1 MDLTMARTRNSFTGS
16 AGDDTL
22 VDKVLGRSYDVVK
35 AVYLKL
41 PKLEELQ
48 ENPNVEKLAENF
60 DDVQEILQNTE
71 NIVNVGDNLNEILA
85 ASTHSAKA
93 QTFSESAKSSA
104 DIATTA
110 SKEAASTLNEAI
122 TVRDSLQEYEADL
135 EVVADNI
142 EAVKTTSANI
152 VQINYLSSVFRNNL
166 TIAKIDEVLA
176 NIDDITS
183 LSENITEV
191 VQVANKFIGTGEL
204 DRIEAASQDIQDSL
218 QEYHQVLE
226 DIRHEIVN
234 ATDSVT
240 QITDTVDAGVRT
252 INAEAQARRAE
263 IALVREECKALL
275 EQVAQGNKVVS
286 ANVDESNE
294 ILLKIRDI
302 YHSFEEGINKLNR
315 KILLGIQHAGDH
327 QIHRIRE
334 EGDVQIDRLY
344 AQMTEIINAVLDD
357 MKEQADEIL
366 KQKLEELQQKA
377 DEIIAQ
383 IDAKLEEIKVDLSE
397 FEQRVSAVEEANK
410 LLQQEIEKIKEELKK
425 LADLGITGGA
435 GDIQWGYKDYSLPEN
450 QADMEVGVTYIVFHD
465 ENGNYIQ
472 MNPDTGTL
480 PKKPTTMRF
489 YIKSQSGNVSYV
501 EHQTSIDLSGY
512 LRREELKQATI
523 DVQGIAELATVAE
536 TEAGTD
542 ATRIVTPFT
551 LFRALPKLL
560 IKSFEQNP
568 SGLTNNIVQQIVK
581 TIASDVHLQEDLADS
596 IKDEIL
602 EGLEGGIGGQ
612 PGEDISFEGDI
623 IFKGDNVFEGNSNFQ
638 GDVNFSGS
646 VTIPDQV
653 PPDDPSQ
660 WPGDTVINKDD
671 IIKLIEN
678 SKKTSIEVLPSYPAS
693 VDSLEEDIL
702 YSCPLEDS
710 GNEITIIT
718 LRENEQA
725 STATVQEGEQAFFAA
740 GDLL

>member
-1 MDLTMARTRNSFTGS
+1 MARTRNSFTGS

-48 ENPNVEKLAENF
+48 ENPNVDKLAENF
-60 DDVQEILQNTE
+60 DDVQEILRNTD
-71 NIVNVGDNLNEILA
+71 NITNVSDNLNEILA
-85 ASTHSAKA
+85 ASTYSAKA
-93 QTFSESAKSSA
+93 QTFSESAQSSA
-104 DIATTA
+104 DIATNA
-110 SKEAASTLNEAI
+110 SKEASNTLNEAI

-152 VQINYLSSVFRNNL
+152 TQINYMSSVIRDNL
-166 TIAKIDEVLA
+166 TIDKIDEILA

-204 DRIEAASQDIQDSL
+204 DRIEAASQDIQTSL
-218 QEYHQVLE
+218 KEYHQVLE
-226 DIRHEIVN
+226 DIRQEVVN
-234 ATDSVT
+234 ATDGVT
-240 QITDTVDAGVRT
+240 QVIDTVDAGVRT
-252 INAEAQARRAE
+252 VNAEAQARRAE
-263 IALVREECKALL
+263 IALVREECEALL
-275 EQVAQGNKVVS
+275 EQVVQGNEVVS
-286 ANVDESNE
+286 ANVDSAND

-315 KILLGIQHAGDH
+315 KVLLEVQHAGDH
-327 QIHRIRE
+327 QVHRIRK
-334 EGDVQIDRLY
+334 EGDVQAERLY
-344 AQMTEIINAVLDD
+344 DQMTEIINAVLDD

-377 DEIIAQ
+377 DEVIAQ

-410 LLQQEIEKIKEELKK
+410 LIQQELEKIKEELQK
-425 LADLGITGGA
+425 LIDLGYTGGA

-450 QADMEVGVTYIVFHD
+450 QEEMDVGVTYIVFHD

-523 DVQGIAELATVAE
+523 DTQGIAELATVAE
-536 TEAGTD
+536 TEEGTD
-542 ATRIVTPFT
+542 GTRVVTPFT

-560 IKSFEQNP
+560 IKNFEQNP
-568 SGLTNNIVQQIVK
+568 SGLTNNIVQQIIK
-581 TIASDVHLQEDLADS
+581 TIASDTHLQEDLADS
-596 IKDEIL
+596 IKDDIL
-602 EGLEGGIGGQ
+602 GELEGGIGQ
-612 PGEDISFEGDI
+612 PGEDISFNGNI
-623 IFKGDNVFEGNSNFQ
+623 TFKGDNVFEGNSEFQ

-646 VTIPDQV
+646 VTVPDQV
-653 PPDDPSQ
+653 PPDDPTQ

-671 IIKLIEN
+671 VIKLIEN
-678 SKKTSIEVLPSYPAS
+678 SKKTSIEVLSSYPTS
-693 VDSLEEDIL
+693 VDNLEEDVL

-725 STATVQEGEQAFFAA
+725 SSATIQEGEQAFFAA

>member
-48 ENPNVEKLAENF
+48 ENPNVDKLAENF
-60 DDVQEILQNTE
+60 DDVQEILKNTD
-71 NIVNVGDNLNEILA
+71 NIVNVSGNLNEILA

-152 VQINYLSSVFRNNL
+152 SQINYMSSIFRNNL

-204 DRIEAASQDIQDSL
+204 DRIEAASQDIQNSL
-218 QEYHQVLE
+218 TEYHQVLE
-226 DIRHEIVN
+226 DIRQEVVN
-234 ATDSVT
+234 ATDGAT
-240 QITDTVDAGVRT
+240 QITDAVDAGVKT
-252 INAEAQARRAE
+252 VNAEAQARRAE
-263 IALVREECKALL
+263 IALVREECEALL

-286 ANVDESNE
+286 ANVDKSNE

-302 YHSFEEGINKLNR
+302 YHSYEEGINKLNR

-327 QIHRIRE
+327 QVHRIRK
-334 EGDVQIDRLY
+334 EGDIQIERLY
-344 AQMTEIINAVLDD
+344 DQMTEIINAVLDD

-377 DEIIAQ
+377 DEVIAQ

-410 LLQQEIEKIKEELKK
+410 LLQQEIEKLKEELQK
-425 LADLGITGGA
+425 LIDLGYTGGV

-450 QADMEVGVTYIVFHD
+450 QADMDVGVTYIVFHD

-472 MNPDTGTL
+472 RNPDTGAL

-512 LRREELKQATI
+512 LKREELKQATI

-536 TEAGTD
+536 TETGTD

-551 LFRALPKLL
+551 LFRALPNLL
-560 IKSFEQNP
+560 IKNFEQNP
-568 SGLTNNIVQQIVK
+568 SGLTNNIVQQIIK

-596 IKDEIL
+596 IKDEVL
-602 EGLEGGIGGQ
+602 EGLEGGIGQ

-623 IFKGDNVFEGNSNFQ
+623 TFKGDNVFEGDSNFQ

-646 VTIPDQV
+646 VTVPDQV

-678 SKKTSIEVLPSYPAS
+678 SKKTSIEVLPSYPTS
-693 VDSLEEDIL
+693 IDSLEEDVL
-702 YSCPLEDS
+702 YSCPLEDF

>member
-1 MDLTMARTRNSFTGS
+1 MARTRNSFTGS

-48 ENPNVEKLAENF
+48 ENPNVNKLVENF
-60 DDVQEILQNTE
+60 DDVQEILKNTD
-71 NIVNVGDNLNEILA
+71 NIINVNDNLNEILA
-85 ASTHSAKA
+85 ASTYSAKA
-93 QTFSESAKSSA
+93 QTFSESAQSSA
-104 DIATTA
+104 DIATNA
-110 SKEAASTLNEAI
+110 SREASNTLNEAV
-122 TVRDSLQEYEADL
+122 TVRDSLREYEADL

-152 VQINYLSSVFRNNL
+152 AQINYMSSVIRDNL
-166 TIAKIDEVLA
+166 TINKIDEILA

-191 VQVANKFIGTGEL
+191 VQIANKFIGTGEL
-204 DRIEAASQDIQDSL
+204 DRIEAASQDIQTSL

-226 DIRHEIVN
+226 DIRHEVVN

-240 QITDTVDAGVRT
+240 QITDTVDAGIRT
-252 INAEAQARRAE
+252 INVEAQARRAE
-263 IALVREECKALL
+263 IALVREECETLL
-275 EQVAQGNKVVS
+275 EQVAQGNEVVS
-286 ANVDESNE
+286 ANVDSAND

-302 YHSFEEGINKLNR
+302 YHSFEEGINKLNQ
-315 KILLGIQHAGDH
+315 KVLLEVQHAGDH
-327 QIHRIRE
+327 QVHRIRK
-334 EGDVQIDRLY
+334 EGDVQAERLY
-344 AQMTEIINAVLDD
+344 DQMTEIINAVLDD

-377 DEIIAQ
+377 DEVIAQ
-383 IDAKLEEIKVDLSE
+383 IDAKLEEIKTDLSE

-410 LLQQEIEKIKEELKK
+410 QIQQELEKIKEDLQK
-425 LADLGITGGA
+425 LIDLGYTGGA

-450 QADMEVGVTYIVFHD
+450 QDEMDVGVTYIVFHD

-523 DVQGIAELATVAE
+523 DTQGIAELATVAE
-536 TEAGTD
+536 TEEGTD
-542 ATRIVTPFT
+542 GTRVVTPFT

-560 IKSFEQNP
+560 IKNFEQNP
-568 SGLTNNIVQQIVK
+568 SGLTNNIVQQIIK
-581 TIASDVHLQEDLADS
+581 TIASDTHLQEDLADS
-596 IKDEIL
+596 IKDDIL
-602 EGLEGGIGGQ
+602 GELEGGIGQ
-612 PGEDISFEGDI
+612 PGEDISFNGNI
-623 IFKGDNVFEGNSNFQ
+623 TFKGDNVFEGNSEFQ

-646 VTIPDQV
+646 VTVPDQV
-653 PPDDPSQ
+653 PPDDPTQ
-660 WPGDTVINKDD
+660 WPDDSVVNKGDV
-671 IIKLIEN
+671 IKLIEN
-678 SKKTSIEVLPSYPAS
+678 SKKTSIEVLSSYPTS
-693 VDSLEEDIL
+693 VDNLEEDVL

-725 STATVQEGEQAFFAA
+725 SSATVQEGEQAFFAA

>member
-1 MDLTMARTRNSFTGS
+1 MARTRNSFTGS

-48 ENPNVEKLAENF
+48 ENPNVDKLAENF
-60 DDVQEILQNTE
+60 DDVQEILRNTD
-71 NIVNVGDNLNEILA
+71 NIINVNDNLNEILA

-93 QTFSESAKSSA
+93 QTFSESAQSSA
-104 DIATTA
+104 DIATNA
-110 SKEAASTLNEAI
+110 SKEASNTLNEAI
-122 TVRDSLQEYEADL
+122 TVRDSLKEYEADL

-152 VQINYLSSVFRNNL
+152 AQINYMSSVIRDNL
-166 TIAKIDEVLA
+166 TIDKIDEILA

-204 DRIEAASQDIQDSL
+204 DRIESASQDIQTSL
-218 QEYHQVLE
+218 REYHQVLE
-226 DIRHEIVN
+226 DIRQEVVN
-234 ATDSVT
+234 TTDGVT
-240 QITDTVDAGVRT
+240 QVVDTVDAGIRT

-263 IALVREECKALL
+263 IALVREECEALL
-275 EQVAQGNKVVS
+275 EQVAQGNEVVS
-286 ANVDESNE
+286 ANVDSAND

-315 KILLGIQHAGDH
+315 KVLLEVQHAGDH
-327 QIHRIRE
+327 QVHRIRK
-334 EGDVQIDRLY
+334 EGDVQAERLY
-344 AQMTEIINAVLDD
+344 DQMTEIINAVLDD

-377 DEIIAQ
+377 DEVIAQ
-383 IDAKLEEIKVDLSE
+383 IDAKLEEIKTDLSE

-410 LLQQEIEKIKEELKK
+410 QIQQELEKIKEDLQK
-425 LADLGITGGA
+425 LIDLGYTGGA

-450 QADMEVGVTYIVFHD
+450 QEEMDVGVTYIVFHD

-523 DVQGIAELATVAE
+523 DTQGIAELATVAE
-536 TEAGTD
+536 TEEGTD
-542 ATRIVTPFT
+542 GTRVVTPFT

-560 IKSFEQNP
+560 IKNFEQNP
-568 SGLTNNIVQQIVK
+568 SGLTNNIVQQIIK
-581 TIASDVHLQEDLADS
+581 TIASDTHLQEDLADS
-596 IKDEIL
+596 IKDDIL
-602 EGLEGGIGGQ
+602 GELEGGIGQ
-612 PGEDISFEGDI
+612 PGEDISFEGNI
-623 IFKGDNVFEGNSNFQ
+623 TFKGDNVFEGNSEFQ

-646 VTIPDQV
+646 VTVPDQV
-653 PPDDPSQ
+653 PPDDPTQ

-671 IIKLIEN
+671 VIKLIES
-678 SKKTSIEVLPSYPAS
+678 SKKTSIEVLSSYPTS
-693 VDSLEEDIL
+693 IDNLEEDVL

-725 STATVQEGEQAFFAA
+725 SSATVQEGEQAFFAA

>member
-48 ENPNVEKLAENF
+48 ENPNVDKLAENF

-71 NIVNVGDNLNEILA
+71 NIVNVGNNLNEILA
-85 ASTHSAKA
+85 ASTYSAKA

-110 SKEAASTLNEAI
+110 SREASSTLNEAI

-142 EAVKTTSANI
+142 EAVKTNSANI
-152 VQINYLSSVFRNNL
+152 AQINYLSSVFRNNL

-204 DRIEAASQDIQDSL
+204 DRIEAASQDIQASL

-234 ATDSVT
+234 AADSVT

-263 IALVREECKALL
+263 IALVREECEALL

-286 ANVDESNE
+286 DNVDTAND

-302 YHSFEEGINKLNR
+302 YHSYEEGINKLNR
-315 KILLGIQHAGDH
+315 KVLLGIQHAGDH

-410 LLQQEIEKIKEELKK
+410 LLQQEIEKIKEELQK
-425 LADLGITGGA
+425 LIDLGYTGGV
-435 GDIQWGYKDYSLPEN
+435 GNIQWGYKDYSLPEN
-450 QADMEVGVTYIVFHD
+450 QADMDVGVTYIVFHD

-472 MNPDTGTL
+472 RNPDTGAL

-560 IKSFEQNP
+560 IKNFEQNP
-568 SGLTNNIVQQIVK
+568 SGLTNNIVQQIIK

-602 EGLEGGIGGQ
+602 EGLEEGIGQ
-612 PGEDISFEGDI
+612 PGEDISFNGDI
-623 IFKGDNVFEGNSNFQ
+623 TFKGDNVFEGDSNFQ

-646 VTIPDQV
+646 VTVPDQV

-671 IIKLIEN
+671 IIKLIES
-678 SKKTSIEVLPSYPAS
+678 SKKTSIEILPSYPTS
-693 VDSLEEDIL
+693 VDNLEEDVL

>member
-1 MDLTMARTRNSFTGS
+1 MARTRNSFTGS

-48 ENPNVEKLAENF
+48 ENPNVDKLAENF
-60 DDVQEILQNTE
+60 DDVQEILRNTD
-71 NIVNVGDNLNEILA
+71 NIINVNDNLNEILA

-93 QTFSESAKSSA
+93 QTFSESAQSSA
-104 DIATTA
+104 DIATNA
-110 SKEAASTLNEAI
+110 SKEASNTLNEAI
-122 TVRDSLQEYEADL
+122 TVRDSLREYEADL

-152 VQINYLSSVFRNNL
+152 AQINYMSSVIRDNL
-166 TIAKIDEVLA
+166 TIDKIDEILA

-204 DRIEAASQDIQDSL
+204 DRIESASQDIQTSL
-218 QEYHQVLE
+218 REYHQVLE
-226 DIRHEIVN
+226 DIRQEVVN
-234 ATDSVT
+234 TTDGVT
-240 QITDTVDAGVRT
+240 QVVDTVDAGIRT

-263 IALVREECKALL
+263 IALVREECEALL
-275 EQVAQGNKVVS
+275 EQVAQGNEVVS
-286 ANVDESNE
+286 ANVDSAND

-315 KILLGIQHAGDH
+315 KVLLEVQHAGDH
-327 QIHRIRE
+327 QVHRIRK
-334 EGDVQIDRLY
+334 EGDVQAERLY
-344 AQMTEIINAVLDD
+344 DQMTEIINAVLDD

-377 DEIIAQ
+377 DEVIAQ
-383 IDAKLEEIKVDLSE
+383 IDAKLEEIKTDLSE

-410 LLQQEIEKIKEELKK
+410 QIQQELEKIKEDLQK
-425 LADLGITGGA
+425 LIDLGYTGGA

-450 QADMEVGVTYIVFHD
+450 QEEMDVGVTYIVFHD

-523 DVQGIAELATVAE
+523 DTQGIAELATVAE
-536 TEAGTD
+536 TEEGTD
-542 ATRIVTPFT
+542 GTRVVTPFT

-560 IKSFEQNP
+560 IKNFEQNP
-568 SGLTNNIVQQIVK
+568 SGLTNNIVQQIIK
-581 TIASDVHLQEDLADS
+581 TIASDTHLQEDLADS
-596 IKDEIL
+596 IKDDIL
-602 EGLEGGIGGQ
+602 GELEGGIGQ
-612 PGEDISFEGDI
+612 PGEDISFEGNI
-623 IFKGDNVFEGNSNFQ
+623 TFKGDNVFEGNSEFQ

-646 VTIPDQV
+646 VTVPDQV
-653 PPDDPSQ
+653 PPDDPTQ

-671 IIKLIEN
+671 VIKLIES
-678 SKKTSIEVLPSYPAS
+678 SKKTSIEVLSSYPTS
-693 VDSLEEDIL
+693 IDSLEEDIL

-725 STATVQEGEQAFFAA
+725 SSATVQEGEQAFFAA

>member
-1 MDLTMARTRNSFTGS
+1 MARTRNSFTGS

-48 ENPNVEKLAENF
+48 ENPNVDKLAENF
-60 DDVQEILQNTE
+60 DDVQEILQNTD
-71 NIVNVGDNLNEILA
+71 NIINVSNNLNEILA

-93 QTFSESAKSSA
+93 QTFSESAQSSA

-110 SKEAASTLNEAI
+110 SREAASTLNEAI

-152 VQINYLSSVFRNNL
+152 TQINYMSSIFRNNL
-166 TIAKIDEVLA
+166 TIDKIDEVLA

-204 DRIEAASQDIQDSL
+204 DRIEAASQDIQTSL
-218 QEYHQVLE
+218 TEYHQVLE
-226 DIRHEIVN
+226 DIRQEVVN
-234 ATDSVT
+234 ATDGVT
-240 QITDTVDAGVRT
+240 QITEAVDTGVKT
-252 INAEAQARRAE
+252 VNAEAQARRAE
-263 IALVREECKALL
+263 IALVREECEALL
-275 EQVAQGNKVVS
+275 EQVAQGNEVVS

-315 KILLGIQHAGDH
+315 KVLLEIQHAGDH
-327 QIHRIRE
+327 QVHRIRK
-334 EGDVQIDRLY
+334 EGDVQAERLY
-344 AQMTEIINAVLDD
+344 DQMTEIINAVLDD

-377 DEIIAQ
+377 DEVIAQ

-410 LLQQEIEKIKEELKK
+410 LLQQELEKIKEDLQK
-425 LADLGITGGA
+425 LIDLGYTGGA

-450 QADMEVGVTYIVFHD
+450 QADMDVGVTYIVFHD

-512 LRREELKQATI
+512 LKREELKQATI

-536 TEAGTD
+536 TETGTD

-551 LFRALPKLL
+551 LFRALPNLL
-560 IKSFEQNP
+560 IKNFEQNP
-568 SGLTNNIVQQIVK
+568 SGLTNNIVQQIIK

-602 EGLEGGIGGQ
+602 DGLEGGIGQ
-612 PGEDISFEGDI
+612 PGEDISFEGNI
-623 IFKGDNVFEGNSNFQ
+623 TFKGDNVFEGDSEFQ
-638 GDVNFSGS
+638 GDVNFSGN
-646 VTIPDQV
+646 VTVPDQV
-653 PPDDPSQ
+653 PPDDPTQ

-678 SKKTSIEVLPSYPAS
+678 SKKTSIEVLPSYPTS
-693 VDSLEEDIL
+693 IDSLEEDVL

>member
-1 MDLTMARTRNSFTGS
+1 MARTRNSFTGS

-48 ENPNVEKLAENF
+48 ENPNVDKLAENF
-60 DDVQEILQNTE
+60 DDVQEILKNTD
-71 NIVNVGDNLNEILA
+71 NITNVSDNLNEILA

-93 QTFSESAKSSA
+93 QTFSESAQSSA
-104 DIATTA
+104 DIATNA

-152 VQINYLSSVFRNNL
+152 AQINYMSSVIRDSL
-166 TIAKIDEVLA
+166 TIDKIDEILA

-204 DRIEAASQDIQDSL
+204 DRIEAASQDIQTSL
-218 QEYHQVLE
+218 REYHQVLE
-226 DIRHEIVN
+226 EIRQEVVN
-234 ATDSVT
+234 ATDGVT
-240 QITDTVDAGVRT
+240 QVVDTVDAGVRT
-252 INAEAQARRAE
+252 VNAEAQARRAE
-263 IALVREECKALL
+263 IALVREECEALL
-275 EQVAQGNKVVS
+275 EQVAQGNEVVS
-286 ANVDESNE
+286 ANVDSAND

-315 KILLGIQHAGDH
+315 KVLLEVQHAGDH
-327 QIHRIRE
+327 QVHRIRK
-334 EGDVQIDRLY
+334 EGDVQAERLY
-344 AQMTEIINAVLDD
+344 DQMTEIINAVLDD

-366 KQKLEELQQKA
+366 RQKLEELQQKA
-377 DEIIAQ
+377 DEVIAQ
-383 IDAKLEEIKVDLSE
+383 IDAKLEEIKTDLSE

-410 LLQQEIEKIKEELKK
+410 LIQQELEKIKEELQK
-425 LADLGITGGA
+425 LIDLGYTGGA

-450 QADMEVGVTYIVFHD
+450 QEEMDIGVTYIVFHD

-523 DVQGIAELATVAE
+523 DTQGIAELATVAE
-536 TEAGTD
+536 TEEGTD
-542 ATRIVTPFT
+542 GTRVVTPFT

-560 IKSFEQNP
+560 IKNFEQNP
-568 SGLTNNIVQQIVK
+568 SGLTNNIVQQLIK
-581 TIASDVHLQEDLADS
+581 TIASDTHLQEDLADS
-596 IKDEIL
+596 IKDDIL
-602 EGLEGGIGGQ
+602 GELEGGIGQ
-612 PGEDISFEGDI
+612 PGEDISFNGNI
-623 IFKGDNVFEGNSNFQ
+623 TFKGDNVFEGNSEFQ

-646 VTIPDQV
+646 VTVPDQV
-653 PPDDPSQ
+653 PPDDPTQ

-671 IIKLIEN
+671 VIKLIES
-678 SKKTSIEVLPSYPAS
+678 SKKTSIEVLSSYPTS
-693 VDSLEEDIL
+693 VDNLEEDVL

-725 STATVQEGEQAFFAA
+725 SSATVQEGEQAFFAA

>member
-1 MDLTMARTRNSFTGS
+1 MARTRNSFTGS

-48 ENPNVEKLAENF
+48 ENPNVDKLAENF
-60 DDVQEILQNTE
+60 DDVQEILRNTD
-71 NIVNVGDNLNEILA
+71 NIINVNDNLNEILA

-93 QTFSESAKSSA
+93 QTFSESAQSSA
-104 DIATTA
+104 DIATNA
-110 SKEAASTLNEAI
+110 SKEASNTLNEAI
-122 TVRDSLQEYEADL
+122 TVRDSLKEYEADL

-152 VQINYLSSVFRNNL
+152 AQINYMSSVIRDNL
-166 TIAKIDEVLA
+166 TIDKIDEILA

-204 DRIEAASQDIQDSL
+204 DRIESASQDIQTSL
-218 QEYHQVLE
+218 REYHQVLE
-226 DIRHEIVN
+226 DIRQEVVN
-234 ATDSVT
+234 TTDGVT
-240 QITDTVDAGVRT
+240 QVVDTVDAGIRT

-263 IALVREECKALL
+263 IALVREECEALL
-275 EQVAQGNKVVS
+275 EQVAQGNEVVS
-286 ANVDESNE
+286 ANVDSAND

-315 KILLGIQHAGDH
+315 KVLLEVQHAGDH
-327 QIHRIRE
+327 QVHRIRK
-334 EGDVQIDRLY
+334 EGDVQAERLY
-344 AQMTEIINAVLDD
+344 DQMTEIINAVLDD

-377 DEIIAQ
+377 DEVIAQ
-383 IDAKLEEIKVDLSE
+383 IDAKLEEIKTDLSE

-410 LLQQEIEKIKEELKK
+410 QIQQELEKIKEDLQK
-425 LADLGITGGA
+425 LIDLGYTGGA

-450 QADMEVGVTYIVFHD
+450 QEEMDVGVTYIVFHD

-523 DVQGIAELATVAE
+523 DTQGIAELATVAE
-536 TEAGTD
+536 TEEGTD
-542 ATRIVTPFT
+542 GTRVVTPFT

-560 IKSFEQNP
+560 IKNFEQNP
-568 SGLTNNIVQQIVK
+568 SGLTNNIVQQIIK
-581 TIASDVHLQEDLADS
+581 TIASDTHLQEDLADS
-596 IKDEIL
+596 IKDDIL
-602 EGLEGGIGGQ
+602 GELEGGIGQ
-612 PGEDISFEGDI
+612 PGEDISFEGNI
-623 IFKGDNVFEGNSNFQ
+623 TFKGDNVFEGNSEFQ

-646 VTIPDQV
+646 VTVPDQV
-653 PPDDPSQ
+653 PPDDPTQ

-671 IIKLIEN
+671 VIKLIES
-678 SKKTSIEVLPSYPAS
+678 SKKTSIEVLSSYPTS
-693 VDSLEEDIL
+693 IDSLEEDIL

-725 STATVQEGEQAFFAA
+725 SSATVQEGEQAFFAA

>member
-1 MDLTMARTRNSFTGS
+1 MARTRNSFTGS

-48 ENPNVEKLAENF
+48 ENPNVDKLVENF
-60 DDVQEILQNTE
+60 DDVQEILKNTD
-71 NIVNVGDNLNEILA
+71 NITNVNDNLNEILA
-85 ASTHSAKA
+85 ASTYSAKA
-93 QTFSESAKSSA
+93 QTFSESAQSSA
-104 DIATTA
+104 NIATNA
-110 SKEAASTLNEAI
+110 SREASNTLNEAI
-122 TVRDSLQEYEADL
+122 TVRDSLREYEADL

-152 VQINYLSSVFRNNL
+152 AQINYMSSIIRDNL
-166 TIAKIDEVLA
+166 TINKIDEILA

-204 DRIEAASQDIQDSL
+204 DRIEAASQDIQTNL
-218 QEYHQVLE
+218 AEYHQVLE
-226 DIRHEIVN
+226 EIRQEVAN
-234 ATDSVT
+234 ATDGVT
-240 QITDTVDAGVRT
+240 QVVDTVDAGVRT
-252 INAEAQARRAE
+252 VNAEAQARRAE
-263 IALVREECKALL
+263 IALVREECEALL
-275 EQVAQGNKVVS
+275 EQVAQGNEVVS
-286 ANVDESNE
+286 ANVDSAND

-302 YHSFEEGINKLNR
+302 YHSFEEGINRLNR
-315 KILLGIQHAGDH
+315 KVLLEVQHAGDH
-327 QIHRIRE
+327 QVHRIRK
-334 EGDVQIDRLY
+334 EGDVQAERLY
-344 AQMTEIINAVLDD
+344 DQMTEIINAVLDD

-366 KQKLEELQQKA
+366 RQKLEELQQKA
-377 DEIIAQ
+377 DEVIAQ
-383 IDAKLEEIKVDLSE
+383 IDAKLEEIKTDLSE

-410 LLQQEIEKIKEELKK
+410 QIQQELEKIKEDLQK
-425 LADLGITGGA
+425 LIDLGYTGGA

-450 QADMEVGVTYIVFHD
+450 QEEMDVGVTYIVFHD

-489 YIKSQSGNVSYV
+489 YIKSQSGHVSYV

-523 DVQGIAELATVAE
+523 DTQGIAELATVAE
-536 TEAGTD
+536 TEEGTD
-542 ATRIVTPFT
+542 GTRVVTPFT

-560 IKSFEQNP
+560 IKNFEQNP
-568 SGLTNNIVQQIVK
+568 SGLTNNIVQQIIK
-581 TIASDVHLQEDLADS
+581 TIASDTHLQEDLADS
-596 IKDEIL
+596 IKDDIL
-602 EGLEGGIGGQ
+602 GELEVGVGQ
-612 PGEDISFEGDI
+612 PGEDISFNGNI
-623 IFKGDNVFEGNSNFQ
+623 TFKGDNVFEGNSEFQ
-638 GDVNFSGS
+638 GDANFSGS
-646 VTIPDQV
+646 VTVPDQV
-653 PPDDPSQ
+653 PPDDPTQ

-671 IIKLIEN
+671 VIKLIEN
-678 SKKTSIEVLPSYPAS
+678 SKKTSIEVLSSYPTS
-693 VDSLEEDIL
+693 VDNLEEDVL

-725 STATVQEGEQAFFAA
+725 SNATVQEGEQAFFAA

>member
-1 MDLTMARTRNSFTGS
+1 MARTRNSFTGS

-48 ENPNVEKLAENF
+48 ENPNVDKLVENF
-60 DDVQEILQNTE
+60 DDVQEILKNTD
-71 NIVNVGDNLNEILA
+71 NITNVNNNLNEILA
-85 ASTHSAKA
+85 ASTYSAKA
-93 QTFSESAKSSA
+93 QTFSESAQSSA
-104 DIATTA
+104 DIATNA
-110 SKEAASTLNEAI
+110 SREASNTLNEAV
-122 TVRDSLQEYEADL
+122 TVRDSLREYEADL

-152 VQINYLSSVFRNNL
+152 AQINYMSSVIRDNL
-166 TIAKIDEVLA
+166 TINKIDEILA

-204 DRIEAASQDIQDSL
+204 DRIEAASQDIQTSL
-218 QEYHQVLE
+218 TEYRQVLE
-226 DIRHEIVN
+226 EIRQEVAN
-234 ATDSVT
+234 ATDGVT
-240 QITDTVDAGVRT
+240 QVVDTVDAGVRT
-252 INAEAQARRAE
+252 VNAEAQARRAE
-263 IALVREECKALL
+263 IALVREECEALL
-275 EQVAQGNKVVS
+275 EQVAQGNEVVS
-286 ANVDESNE
+286 ANVDSAND

-302 YHSFEEGINKLNR
+302 YHSFEEGINRLNR
-315 KILLGIQHAGDH
+315 KVLLEVQHAGDH
-327 QIHRIRE
+327 QVHRIRK
-334 EGDVQIDRLY
+334 EGDVQAERLY
-344 AQMTEIINAVLDD
+344 DQMTEIINAVLDD

-366 KQKLEELQQKA
+366 RQKLEELQQKA
-377 DEIIAQ
+377 DEVIAQ
-383 IDAKLEEIKVDLSE
+383 IDAKLEEIKTDLSE

-410 LLQQEIEKIKEELKK
+410 LIQQELEKIKEDLQK
-425 LADLGITGGA
+425 LIDLGYTGGA

-450 QADMEVGVTYIVFHD
+450 QEEMDVGVTYIVFHD

-489 YIKSQSGNVSYV
+489 YIKSQSGHVSYV

-523 DVQGIAELATVAE
+523 DAQGIAELATVAE
-536 TEAGTD
+536 TEEGTD
-542 ATRIVTPFT
+542 GTRVVTPFT

-560 IKSFEQNP
+560 IKNFEQNP
-568 SGLTNNIVQQIVK
+568 SGLTNNIVQQIIK
-581 TIASDVHLQEDLADS
+581 TIASDTHLQEDLADS
-596 IKDEIL
+596 IKDDIL
-602 EGLEGGIGGQ
+602 GELEGGVGQ
-612 PGEDISFEGDI
+612 PGEDISFNGNI
-623 IFKGDNVFEGNSNFQ
+623 TFKGDNVFEGNSEFQ

-646 VTIPDQV
+646 VTVPDQV
-653 PPDDPSQ
+653 PPDDPTQ

-671 IIKLIEN
+671 VIKLIEN
-678 SKKTSIEVLPSYPAS
+678 SKKTSIEVLSSYPTS
-693 VDSLEEDIL
+693 VDNLEEDVL

-725 STATVQEGEQAFFAA
+725 SSATVQEGEQAFFAA

>member
-1 MDLTMARTRNSFTGS
+1 MARTRNSFTGS

-48 ENPNVEKLAENF
+48 ENPNVNKLAENF

-71 NIVNVGDNLNEILA
+71 NIVNVSDNLNEILA

-104 DIATTA
+104 DIATNA

-142 EAVKTTSANI
+142 EAVKTNSANI
-152 VQINYLSSVFRNNL
+152 AQINYLSSVFRNNL

-183 LSENITEV
+183 LSDNITEV

-204 DRIEAASQDIQDSL
+204 DRIEAASQDIQASL

-234 ATDSVT
+234 AADSVT

-263 IALVREECKALL
+263 IALVREECEALL

-286 ANVDESNE
+286 DNVDTAND

-302 YHSFEEGINKLNR
+302 YHSYEEGINKLNR
-315 KILLGIQHAGDH
+315 KVLLEIQHAGDH
-327 QIHRIRE
+327 QVHRIRR
-334 EGDVQIDRLY
+334 EGDVQIERLY
-344 AQMTEIINAVLDD
+344 DQMTEIINAVLDD

-410 LLQQEIEKIKEELKK
+410 LLQQEIEKIKEELQK
-425 LADLGITGGA
+425 LIDLGYTGGA

-450 QADMEVGVTYIVFHD
+450 QADMDVGVTYIVFHD

-542 ATRIVTPFT
+542 GTRIVTPFT
-551 LFRALPKLL
+551 LFRALPQLL
-560 IKSFEQNP
+560 IKNFEQNP
-568 SGLTNNIVQQIVK
+568 SGLTNNIVQQIIK

-602 EGLEGGIGGQ
+602 DGLEGGIGQ
-612 PGEDISFEGDI
+612 PGEDISFNGDI
-623 IFKGDNVFEGNSNFQ
+623 IFKGDNVFEGNSEFQ

-646 VTIPDQV
+646 VTVPDQV
-653 PPDDPSQ
+653 PPDDPTQ

-678 SKKTSIEVLPSYPAS
+678 SKKTSIEVLSSYPTS
-693 VDSLEEDIL
+693 IDSLEEDVL

>member
-1 MDLTMARTRNSFTGS
+1 MARTRNSFTGS

-48 ENPNVEKLAENF
+48 ENPNVDKLVENF
-60 DDVQEILQNTE
+60 DDVQEILKNTD
-71 NIVNVGDNLNEILA
+71 NITNVNDNLNEILA
-85 ASTHSAKA
+85 ASTYSAKA
-93 QTFSESAKSSA
+93 QTFSESAQSSA
-104 DIATTA
+104 DIATNA
-110 SKEAASTLNEAI
+110 SKEASNTLNEAI
-122 TVRDSLQEYEADL
+122 TVRDSLREYEADL

-152 VQINYLSSVFRNNL
+152 AQINYMSSVIRDNL
-166 TIAKIDEVLA
+166 TVNKIDEILA

-204 DRIEAASQDIQDSL
+204 DRIEAASQDIQASL
-218 QEYHQVLE
+218 AEYHQVLE
-226 DIRHEIVN
+226 EIRQEVAN
-234 ATDSVT
+234 ATDGVT
-240 QITDTVDAGVRT
+240 QVVDTVDAGVRT

-263 IALVREECKALL
+263 IALVREECEALL
-275 EQVAQGNKVVS
+275 EQVAQGNEVVS
-286 ANVDESNE
+286 ANVDSAND

-302 YHSFEEGINKLNR
+302 YHSFEEGINRLNR
-315 KILLGIQHAGDH
+315 KVLLEVQHAGDH
-327 QIHRIRE
+327 QVHRIRK
-334 EGDVQIDRLY
+334 EGDVQAERLY
-344 AQMTEIINAVLDD
+344 DQMTEIINAVLDD

-366 KQKLEELQQKA
+366 RQKLEELQQKA
-377 DEIIAQ
+377 DEVIAQ
-383 IDAKLEEIKVDLSE
+383 IDAKLEEIKTDLSE

-410 LLQQEIEKIKEELKK
+410 LIQQELEKIKEDLQK
-425 LADLGITGGA
+425 LIDLGYTGGA

-450 QADMEVGVTYIVFHD
+450 QDEMDVGVTYIVFHD

-489 YIKSQSGNVSYV
+489 YIKSQSGHVSYV

-523 DVQGIAELATVAE
+523 DTQGIAELATVAE
-536 TEAGTD
+536 TEEGTD
-542 ATRIVTPFT
+542 GTRVVTPFT

-560 IKSFEQNP
+560 IKNFEQNP
-568 SGLTNNIVQQIVK
+568 SGLTNNIVQQIIK
-581 TIASDVHLQEDLADS
+581 TIASDTHLQEDLADS
-596 IKDEIL
+596 IKDDIL
-602 EGLEGGIGGQ
+602 GELEGGVGQ
-612 PGEDISFEGDI
+612 PGEDISFNGNI
-623 IFKGDNVFEGNSNFQ
+623 TFKGDNVFEGNSEFQ

-646 VTIPDQV
+646 VTVPDQV
-653 PPDDPSQ
+653 PPDDPTQ

-678 SKKTSIEVLPSYPAS
+678 SKKTSIEVLPSYPTS
-693 VDSLEEDIL
+693 VDNLEEDVL

-710 GNEITIIT
+710 GNEITLIT

-725 STATVQEGEQAFFAA
+725 SSATVQEGEQAFFAA

>member
-1 MDLTMARTRNSFTGS
+1 MTRTRNSFTGS

-48 ENPNVEKLAENF
+48 ENPNVDKLVENF
-60 DDVQEILQNTE
+60 DDVQEILKNTD
-71 NIVNVGDNLNEILA
+71 NITNVNNNLNEILA
-85 ASTHSAKA
+85 ASTYSAKA
-93 QTFSESAKSSA
+93 QTFSESAQSSA
-104 DIATTA
+104 DIATNA
-110 SKEAASTLNEAI
+110 SREASNTLNEAV
-122 TVRDSLQEYEADL
+122 TVRDSLREYEADL

-152 VQINYLSSVFRNNL
+152 AQINYMSSVIRDNL
-166 TIAKIDEVLA
+166 TINKIDEILA

-204 DRIEAASQDIQDSL
+204 DRIEAASQDIQTSL
-218 QEYHQVLE
+218 TEYRQVLE
-226 DIRHEIVN
+226 EIRQEVAN
-234 ATDSVT
+234 ATDGVT
-240 QITDTVDAGVRT
+240 QVVDTVDAGVRT
-252 INAEAQARRAE
+252 VNAEAQARRAE
-263 IALVREECKALL
+263 IALVREECEALL
-275 EQVAQGNKVVS
+275 EQVAQGNEVVS
-286 ANVDESNE
+286 ANVDSAND

-302 YHSFEEGINKLNR
+302 YHSFEEGINRLNR
-315 KILLGIQHAGDH
+315 KVLLEVQHAGDH
-327 QIHRIRE
+327 QVHRIRK
-334 EGDVQIDRLY
+334 EGDVQAERLY
-344 AQMTEIINAVLDD
+344 DQMTEIINAVLDD

-366 KQKLEELQQKA
+366 RQKLEELQQKA
-377 DEIIAQ
+377 DEVIAQ
-383 IDAKLEEIKVDLSE
+383 IDAKLEEIKTDLSE

-410 LLQQEIEKIKEELKK
+410 LIQQELEKVKEDLQK
-425 LADLGITGGA
+425 LIDLGYTGGA

-450 QADMEVGVTYIVFHD
+450 QEEMDVGVTYIVFHD

-480 PKKPTTMRF
+480 SKKPTTMRF
-489 YIKSQSGNVSYV
+489 YIKSQSGHVSYV

-536 TEAGTD
+536 TEEGTD
-542 ATRIVTPFT
+542 GTRIVTPFT

-560 IKSFEQNP
+560 IKNFEQNP
-568 SGLTNNIVQQIVK
+568 SGLTNNIVQQIIK
-581 TIASDVHLQEDLADS
+581 TIASDIHLQEDLADS
-596 IKDEIL
+596 IKDDIL
-602 EGLEGGIGGQ
+602 GELEGGVGQ
-612 PGEDISFEGDI
+612 PGEDISFNGNI
-623 IFKGDNVFEGNSNFQ
+623 TFKGDNVFEGNSEFQ

-646 VTIPDQV
+646 VTVPDQV
-653 PPDDPSQ
+653 PPDDPTQ

-671 IIKLIEN
+671 VIKLIEN
-678 SKKTSIEVLPSYPAS
+678 SKKTSIEVLSSYPTS
-693 VDSLEEDIL
+693 VDNLEEDVL

-725 STATVQEGEQAFFAA
+725 SSATVQEGEQAFFAA

>member
-1 MDLTMARTRNSFTGS
+1 MARTRNSFIGS

-35 AVYLKL
+35 DVYLAL
-41 PKLEELQ
+41 PKLTELQ
-48 ENPNVEKLAENF
+48 ENPNVAKLAENF
-60 DDVQEILQNTE
+60 EDVQKVLNNTDNISQVSE
-71 NIVNVGDNLNEILA
+71 NLDGILA
-85 ASTHSAKA
+85 ASSYSAKA
-93 QTFSESAKSSA
+93 KAFSDSAQSSA
-104 DIATTA
+104 DLANTA
-110 SKEAASTLNEAI
+110 SVEATNVLNQA
-122 TVRDSLQEYEADL
+122 TQVRDSLRAYEQDL

-142 EAVKTTSANI
+142 KAVQTTSANI
-152 VQINYLSSVFRNNL
+152 VQINHLSDVFKNNL
-166 TIAKIDEVLA
+166 TIPKIDEVLA
-176 NIDDITS
+176 NLDDI
-183 LSENITEV
+183 LSVAENITEV
-191 VQVANKFIGTGEL
+191 TQVANKFIGTGQL
-204 DRIEAASQDIQDSL
+204 DRIESASKDIQDNL
-218 QEYHQVLE
+218 LEYKQILE
-226 DIRHEIVN
+226 DIRVEVTNASLEVN
-234 ATDSVT
+234 KVENAATNGVN
-240 QITDTVDAGVRT
+240 TV
-252 INAEAQARRAE
+252 NAEAALRRAE
-263 IALVREECKALL
+263 LNDIIDDCNELL
-275 EQVAQGNKVVS
+275 EQISQANDVVS

-294 ILLKIRDI
+294 ILLKIRDV

-315 KILLGIQHAGDH
+315 KVLLEIQHAGDH
-327 QIHRIRE
+327 QVHRIRR
-334 EGDVQIDRLY
+334 EGDVQAERLY
-344 AQMTEIINAVLDD
+344 DQMTEIINAVLDD

-366 KQKLEELQQKA
+366 RQKLEELQQKA
-377 DEIIAQ
+377 DEVIAQ
-383 IDAKLEEIKVDLSE
+383 IDAKLEEINTDLSE

-410 LLQQEIEKIKEELKK
+410 LLQQELEKLKEELQK
-425 LADLGITGGA
+425 LIDLGYTGGV

-450 QADMEVGVTYIVFHD
+450 QEDMDVGVTYIVFHD

-472 MNPDTGTL
+472 RNPDTGAL

-512 LRREELKQATI
+512 LKREELKQATI

-536 TEAGTD
+536 TEEGTD
-542 ATRIVTPFT
+542 GTRVVTPFT

-560 IKSFEQNP
+560 IKNFEQNP
-568 SGLTNNIVQQIVK
+568 SGLTNNIVQQIIK

-602 EGLEGGIGGQ
+602 DGLEGGIGQ

-623 IFKGDNVFEGNSNFQ
+623 TFKGDNVFEGNSEFQ

-646 VTIPDQV
+646 VTVPDQV
-653 PPDDPSQ
+653 PPDDPTQ
-660 WPGDTVINKDD
+660 WPGNTVINKDD

-678 SKKTSIEVLPSYPAS
+678 SKKTSIEVLPSYPTS
-693 VDSLEEDIL
+693 IDSLEEDVL

>member
-1 MDLTMARTRNSFTGS
+1 MARTRNSFTGS

-48 ENPNVEKLAENF
+48 ENPNVDKLAENF

-71 NIVNVGDNLNEILA
+71 NIVNIGDNLNEILA

-104 DIATTA
+104 DIATNA

-142 EAVKTTSANI
+142 EAVKTNSANI
-152 VQINYLSSVFRNNL
+152 AQINYLSSVFRNNL

-183 LSENITEV
+183 LSDNITEV

-204 DRIEAASQDIQDSL
+204 DRIEAASQDIQASL

-234 ATDSVT
+234 AADSVT

-263 IALVREECKALL
+263 IALVREECEALL

-286 ANVDESNE
+286 DNVDTAND

-302 YHSFEEGINKLNR
+302 YHSYEEGINKLNR
-315 KILLGIQHAGDH
+315 KVLLEIQHAGDH
-327 QIHRIRE
+327 QVHRIRR
-334 EGDVQIDRLY
+334 EGDVQIERLY
-344 AQMTEIINAVLDD
+344 DQMTEIINAVLDD

-383 IDAKLEEIKVDLSE
+383 IDAKLEEIKIDLSE

-410 LLQQEIEKIKEELKK
+410 LLQQEIEKIKEELQK
-425 LADLGITGGA
+425 LIDLGYTGGA

-450 QADMEVGVTYIVFHD
+450 QADMDVGVTYIVFHD

-542 ATRIVTPFT
+542 GTRIVTPFT
-551 LFRALPKLL
+551 LFRALPQLL
-560 IKSFEQNP
+560 IKNFEQNP
-568 SGLTNNIVQQIVK
+568 SGLTNNIVQQIIK

-602 EGLEGGIGGQ
+602 DGLEGGIGQ
-612 PGEDISFEGDI
+612 PGEDISFEGDV
-623 IFKGDNVFEGNSNFQ
+623 IFKGDNVFEGDSEFQ

-646 VTIPDQV
+646 VTVPDQV

-671 IIKLIEN
+671 IIKLIES
-678 SKKTSIEVLPSYPAS
+678 SKKTSIEVLPSYPTS
-693 VDSLEEDIL
+693 VDDLEEDVL
-702 YSCPLEDS
+702 YGCPLEDS

>member
-1 MDLTMARTRNSFTGS
+1 MARTRNSFTGS

-48 ENPNVEKLAENF
+48 ENPNVDKLVENF
-60 DDVQEILQNTE
+60 DDVQEILKNTD
-71 NIVNVGDNLNEILA
+71 NITNVNDNLNEILA
-85 ASTHSAKA
+85 ASTYSAKA
-93 QTFSESAKSSA
+93 QTFSESAQSSA
-104 DIATTA
+104 DIATNA
-110 SKEAASTLNEAI
+110 SKEASNTLNEAI
-122 TVRDSLQEYEADL
+122 TVRDSLREYEADL

-152 VQINYLSSVFRNNL
+152 AQINYMSSVIRDNL
-166 TIAKIDEVLA
+166 TINKIDEILA

-204 DRIEAASQDIQDSL
+204 DRIEAASQDIQTSL
-218 QEYHQVLE
+218 TEYRQILE
-226 DIRHEIVN
+226 DIRQEVAN
-234 ATDSVT
+234 ATDGVT
-240 QITDTVDAGVRT
+240 QVVDTVDAGVRT
-252 INAEAQARRAE
+252 VNAEAQARRAE
-263 IALVREECKALL
+263 IALVREECEALL
-275 EQVAQGNKVVS
+275 EQVAQGNEVVS
-286 ANVDESNE
+286 ANVDSAND

-302 YHSFEEGINKLNR
+302 YHSFEEGINRLNR
-315 KILLGIQHAGDH
+315 KVLLEVQHAGDH
-327 QIHRIRE
+327 QVHRIRK
-334 EGDVQIDRLY
+334 EGDVQAERLY
-344 AQMTEIINAVLDD
+344 DQMTEIINAVLDD

-366 KQKLEELQQKA
+366 RQKLEELQQKA
-377 DEIIAQ
+377 DEVIAQ
-383 IDAKLEEIKVDLSE
+383 IDAKLEEIKTDLSE

-410 LLQQEIEKIKEELKK
+410 QIQQELEKIKEDLQK
-425 LADLGITGGA
+425 LIDLGYTGGA

-450 QADMEVGVTYIVFHD
+450 QDEMDVGVTYIVFHD

-523 DVQGIAELATVAE
+523 DTQGIAELATVAE
-536 TEAGTD
+536 TEEGTD
-542 ATRIVTPFT
+542 GTRIVTPFT

-560 IKSFEQNP
+560 IKNFEQNP
-568 SGLTNNIVQQIVK
+568 SGLTNNIVQQIIK
-581 TIASDVHLQEDLADS
+581 TIASDTHLQEDLADS
-596 IKDEIL
+596 IKDDIL
-602 EGLEGGIGGQ
+602 GELEGGIGQ
-612 PGEDISFEGDI
+612 PGEDISFEGNI
-623 IFKGDNVFEGNSNFQ
+623 TFKGDNVFEGNSEFQ

-646 VTIPDQV
+646 VTVPDQV
-653 PPDDPSQ
+653 PPNDPTQ

-671 IIKLIEN
+671 VIKLIEN
-678 SKKTSIEVLPSYPAS
+678 SKKTSIEVLSSYPTS
-693 VDSLEEDIL
+693 VDNLEEDVL

-725 STATVQEGEQAFFAA
+725 SSATVQEGEQAFFAA

>member
-48 ENPNVEKLAENF
+48 ENPNVDKLAENF

-71 NIVNVGDNLNEILA
+71 NIVNIGDNLNEILA

-104 DIATTA
+104 DIATNA

-142 EAVKTTSANI
+142 EAVKTNSANI
-152 VQINYLSSVFRNNL
+152 AQINYLSSIFRNNL

-183 LSENITEV
+183 LSDNITEV

-204 DRIEAASQDIQDSL
+204 DRIEAASQDIQASL

-234 ATDSVT
+234 AADSVT

-263 IALVREECKALL
+263 IALVREECEALL

-286 ANVDESNE
+286 DNVDTAND

-302 YHSFEEGINKLNR
+302 YHSYEEGINKLNR
-315 KILLGIQHAGDH
+315 KVLLEIQHAGDH
-327 QIHRIRE
+327 QVHRIRR
-334 EGDVQIDRLY
+334 EGDVQIERLY
-344 AQMTEIINAVLDD
+344 DQMTEIINAVLDD

-410 LLQQEIEKIKEELKK
+410 LLQQEIEKIKEELQK
-425 LADLGITGGA
+425 LIDLGYTGGA

-450 QADMEVGVTYIVFHD
+450 QADMDVGVTYIVFHD

-523 DVQGIAELATVAE
+523 DAQGIAELATVAE

-542 ATRIVTPFT
+542 GTRIVTPFT
-551 LFRALPKLL
+551 LFRALPQLL
-560 IKSFEQNP
+560 IKNFEQNP
-568 SGLTNNIVQQIVK
+568 SGLTNNIVQQIIK

-602 EGLEGGIGGQ
+602 DGLEGGIGQ
-612 PGEDISFEGDI
+612 PGEDISFEGDV
-623 IFKGDNVFEGNSNFQ
+623 IFKGDNIFEGDSNFQ
-638 GDVNFSGS
+638 GDVNFSGN
-646 VTIPDQV
+646 VTVPDQV
-653 PPDDPSQ
+653 PPDDPTQ

-678 SKKTSIEVLPSYPAS
+678 SKKTSIEVLPSYPTS
-693 VDSLEEDIL
+693 VDDLEEDVL
-702 YSCPLEDS
+702 YGCPLEDS

>member
-1 MDLTMARTRNSFTGS
+1 MARTRNSFIGS

-35 AVYLKL
+35 DVYLAL
-41 PKLEELQ
+41 PKLTELQ
-48 ENPNVEKLAENF
+48 ENPNVAKLAENF
-60 DDVQEILQNTE
+60 EDVQKVLNNTDNISQVSE
-71 NIVNVGDNLNEILA
+71 NLDSILA
-85 ASTHSAKA
+85 ASSYSAKA
-93 QTFSESAKSSA
+93 KAFSDSAQSSA
-104 DIATTA
+104 DLANTA
-110 SKEAASTLNEAI
+110 SVEATNVLNQA
-122 TVRDSLQEYEADL
+122 TQVRDSLRTYEQDL

-142 EAVKTTSANI
+142 KAVQTTSANI
-152 VQINYLSSVFRNNL
+152 VQINHLSDVFKNNL
-166 TIAKIDEVLA
+166 TIPKIDEVLA
-176 NIDDITS
+176 NLDDI
-183 LSENITEV
+183 LSVAENITEV
-191 VQVANKFIGTGEL
+191 TQVANKFIGTGQL
-204 DRIEAASQDIQDSL
+204 DRIESASKDIQDNL
-218 QEYHQVLE
+218 LEYKQILE
-226 DIRHEIVN
+226 DIRIEVTNAALEVDKVEN
-234 ATDSVT
+234 ATTNGVN
-240 QITDTVDAGVRT
+240 TV
-252 INAEAQARRAE
+252 NAEAALRRAE
-263 IALVREECKALL
+263 LNDIIDDCNELL
-275 EQVAQGNKVVS
+275 EQISQANDVVS

-315 KILLGIQHAGDH
+315 KVLLEIQHAGDH
-327 QIHRIRE
+327 QVHRIRR
-334 EGDVQIDRLY
+334 EGDVQAERLY
-344 AQMTEIINAVLDD
+344 DQMTEIINAVLDD

-366 KQKLEELQQKA
+366 RQKLEELQQKA
-377 DEIIAQ
+377 DEVIAQ
-383 IDAKLEEIKVDLSE
+383 IDAKLEEINTDLSE

-410 LLQQEIEKIKEELKK
+410 LLQQELEKLKEELQK
-425 LADLGITGGA
+425 LIDLGYTGGV

-450 QADMEVGVTYIVFHD
+450 QEDMDVGVTYIVFHD

-472 MNPDTGTL
+472 RNPDTGAL

-512 LRREELKQATI
+512 LKREELKQATI

-536 TEAGTD
+536 TETGTD

-551 LFRALPKLL
+551 LFRALPQLL
-560 IKSFEQNP
+560 IKNFEQNP
-568 SGLTNNIVQQIVK
+568 SGLTNNIVQQIIK

-596 IKDEIL
+596 IKDEVL
-602 EGLEGGIGGQ
+602 EGLEGGIGQ

-623 IFKGDNVFEGNSNFQ
+623 TFKGDNVFEGDSNFQ
-638 GDVNFSGS
+638 GDVSFSGS
-646 VTIPDQV
+646 VTVPDQV
-653 PPDDPSQ
+653 PPDDPTQ

-678 SKKTSIEVLPSYPAS
+678 SKKTSIEVLPSYPTS
-693 VDSLEEDIL
+693 IDSLEEDVL

>member
-1 MDLTMARTRNSFTGS
+1 MARTRNSFTGS

-48 ENPNVEKLAENF
+48 ENPNVDKLVENF
-60 DDVQEILQNTE
+60 DDVQEILKNTD
-71 NIVNVGDNLNEILA
+71 NITNVSDNLNEILA
-85 ASTHSAKA
+85 ASTYSAKA
-93 QTFSESAKSSA
+93 QTFSESAQSSA
-104 DIATTA
+104 DIATNA
-110 SKEAASTLNEAI
+110 SREASNTLNEAV
-122 TVRDSLQEYEADL
+122 TVRDSLREYEADL

-152 VQINYLSSVFRNNL
+152 AQINYMSSVIRDNL
-166 TIAKIDEVLA
+166 TINKIDEILA

-204 DRIEAASQDIQDSL
+204 DRIEAASQDIQTSL
-218 QEYHQVLE
+218 TEYRQVLE
-226 DIRHEIVN
+226 EIRQEVAN
-234 ATDSVT
+234 ATDGVT
-240 QITDTVDAGVRT
+240 QVVDTVDAGVRT
-252 INAEAQARRAE
+252 VNAEAQARRAE
-263 IALVREECKALL
+263 IALVREECEALL
-275 EQVAQGNKVVS
+275 EQVAQGNEVVS
-286 ANVDESNE
+286 ANVDSAND

-302 YHSFEEGINKLNR
+302 YHSFEEGINRLNR
-315 KILLGIQHAGDH
+315 KVLLEVQHAGDH
-327 QIHRIRE
+327 QVHRIRK
-334 EGDVQIDRLY
+334 EGDVQAERLY
-344 AQMTEIINAVLDD
+344 DQMTEIINAVLDD

-366 KQKLEELQQKA
+366 RQKLEELQQKA
-377 DEIIAQ
+377 DEVIAQ
-383 IDAKLEEIKVDLSE
+383 IDAKLEEIKTDLSE

-410 LLQQEIEKIKEELKK
+410 LIQQELEKIKEDLQK
-425 LADLGITGGA
+425 LIDLGYTGGA

-450 QADMEVGVTYIVFHD
+450 QEEMDVGVTYIVFHD

-480 PKKPTTMRF
+480 PKKPTTIRF
-489 YIKSQSGNVSYV
+489 YIKSQSGHVSYV

-523 DVQGIAELATVAE
+523 DTQGIAELATVAE
-536 TEAGTD
+536 TEEGTD
-542 ATRIVTPFT
+542 GTRIVTPFT

-560 IKSFEQNP
+560 IKNFEQNP
-568 SGLTNNIVQQIVK
+568 SGLTNNIVQQIIK
-581 TIASDVHLQEDLADS
+581 TIASDTHLQEDLADS
-596 IKDEIL
+596 IKDDIL
-602 EGLEGGIGGQ
+602 GELEGGIGQ
-612 PGEDISFEGDI
+612 PGEDISFNGNI
-623 IFKGDNVFEGNSNFQ
+623 TFKGDNVFEGNSEFQ

-646 VTIPDQV
+646 VTVPDQV
-653 PPDDPSQ
+653 PPDDPTQ

-671 IIKLIEN
+671 VIKLIEN
-678 SKKTSIEVLPSYPAS
+678 SKKTSIEVLSSYPTS
-693 VDSLEEDIL
+693 VDNLEEDVL

-725 STATVQEGEQAFFAA
+725 SSATVQEGEQAFFAA

>member
-1 MDLTMARTRNSFTGS
+1 MARTRNSFTGS

-48 ENPNVEKLAENF
+48 ENPNVDKLVENF
-60 DDVQEILQNTE
+60 DDVQEILKNTD
-71 NIVNVGDNLNEILA
+71 NITNVSDNLNEILA

-93 QTFSESAKSSA
+93 QTFSESAQSSA
-104 DIATTA
+104 DIATNA
-110 SKEAASTLNEAI
+110 SKEASNTLNEAI

-152 VQINYLSSVFRNNL
+152 AQINYMSSVIRDNL
-166 TIAKIDEVLA
+166 TIDKIDEILA

-191 VQVANKFIGTGEL
+191 VQVANKFIGTGQL
-204 DRIEAASQDIQDSL
+204 DRIEAASQDIQTSL
-218 QEYHQVLE
+218 IEYHQVLE
-226 DIRHEIVN
+226 DIRQEVVN
-234 ATDSVT
+234 ATDGVT
-240 QITDTVDAGVRT
+240 QVIDTVDAGVRT
-252 INAEAQARRAE
+252 VNAEAQARRAE
-263 IALVREECKALL
+263 IALVREECEALL
-275 EQVAQGNKVVS
+275 EQVAQGNEVVS
-286 ANVDESNE
+286 ANVDSAND

-315 KILLGIQHAGDH
+315 KVLLEVQHAGDH
-327 QIHRIRE
+327 QVHRIRK
-334 EGDVQIDRLY
+334 EGDVQAERLY
-344 AQMTEIINAVLDD
+344 DQMTEIINAVLDD

-366 KQKLEELQQKA
+366 RQKLEELQQKA
-377 DEIIAQ
+377 DEVIAQ
-383 IDAKLEEIKVDLSE
+383 IDAKLEEIKTDLSE

-410 LLQQEIEKIKEELKK
+410 LIQQELEKIKEDLQK
-425 LADLGITGGA
+425 LIDLGYTGGA

-450 QADMEVGVTYIVFHD
+450 QEEMDVGVTYIVFHD

-523 DVQGIAELATVAE
+523 DTQGIAELATVAE
-536 TEAGTD
+536 TEEGTD
-542 ATRIVTPFT
+542 GTRVVTPFT

-560 IKSFEQNP
+560 IKNFEQNP
-568 SGLTNNIVQQIVK
+568 SGLTNNIVQQIIK
-581 TIASDVHLQEDLADS
+581 TIASDTHLQEDLADS
-596 IKDEIL
+596 IKDDIL
-602 EGLEGGIGGQ
+602 GELEGGIGQ
-612 PGEDISFEGDI
+612 PGEDISFNGNI
-623 IFKGDNVFEGNSNFQ
+623 TFKGDNVFEGNSEFQ

-646 VTIPDQV
+646 VTVPDQV
-653 PPDDPSQ
+653 PPDDPTQ
-660 WPGDTVINKDD
+660 WPGDSVVNKDD
-671 IIKLIEN
+671 IIKLIES
-678 SKKTSIEVLPSYPAS
+678 SKKTSIEVLSSYPTS
-693 VDSLEEDIL
+693 VDNLEEDIL

-710 GNEITIIT
+710 GNEITLIT

-725 STATVQEGEQAFFAA
+725 SSATVQEGEQAFFAA

>member
-1 MDLTMARTRNSFTGS
+1 MARTRNSFTGS

-35 AVYLKL
+35 DVYLAL
-41 PKLEELQ
+41 PKLTELQ
-48 ENPNVEKLAENF
+48 ENPNVAKLAENF
-60 DDVQEILQNTE
+60 EDVQKVLNNTDNISQVSE
-71 NIVNVGDNLNEILA
+71 NLDGILA
-85 ASTHSAKA
+85 ASSYSAKA
-93 QTFSESAKSSA
+93 KAFSDSAQSSA
-104 DIATTA
+104 DLANTA
-110 SKEAASTLNEAI
+110 SVEATNVLNQA
-122 TVRDSLQEYEADL
+122 TQVRDSLQAYEQDL

-142 EAVKTTSANI
+142 KAVQTTSANI
-152 VQINYLSSVFRNNL
+152 VQINHLSDVFKNNL
-166 TIAKIDEVLA
+166 TIPKIDEVLA
-176 NIDDITS
+176 NLDDI
-183 LSENITEV
+183 LSVAENITEV
-191 VQVANKFIGTGEL
+191 TQVANKFIGTGQL
-204 DRIEAASQDIQDSL
+204 DRIESASRDIQDNL
-218 QEYHQVLE
+218 LEYKQILE
-226 DIRHEIVN
+226 DIRVEVTN
-234 ATDSVT
+234 ATLEVNKVENAAT
-240 QITDTVDAGVRT
+240 NGVNTVNT
-252 INAEAQARRAE
+252 EAALRRAE
-263 IALVREECKALL
+263 LNDIIDDCNELL
-275 EQVAQGNKVVS
+275 EQISQANDVVS

-315 KILLGIQHAGDH
+315 KVLLEIQHAGDH
-327 QIHRIRE
+327 QVHRIRR
-334 EGDVQIDRLY
+334 EGDVQAERLY

-366 KQKLEELQQKA
+366 RQKLEELQQKA
-377 DEIIAQ
+377 DEVIAQ
-383 IDAKLEEIKVDLSE
+383 IDAKLEEINTDLSE

-410 LLQQEIEKIKEELKK
+410 LIQQELEKIKEDLQK
-425 LADLGITGGA
+425 LIDLGYTGGV

-450 QADMEVGVTYIVFHD
+450 QADMDVGVTYIVFHD

-472 MNPDTGTL
+472 RNPDTGAL

-523 DVQGIAELATVAE
+523 DTQGIAELATVAE

-542 ATRIVTPFT
+542 GTRVVTPFT

-560 IKSFEQNP
+560 IKNFEQNP
-568 SGLTNNIVQQIVK
+568 SGLTNNIVQQIIK

-602 EGLEGGIGGQ
+602 DGLEGGIGQ

-623 IFKGDNVFEGNSNFQ
+623 TFKGDVT
-638 GDVNFSGS
+638 FSGS
-646 VTIPDQV
+646 VTVPDQV

-678 SKKTSIEVLPSYPAS
+678 SKKTSIEVLPSYPTS
-693 VDSLEEDIL
+693 VDNLEEDVL

-725 STATVQEGEQAFFAA
+725 STAVVQEGEQAFFAA

>member
-1 MDLTMARTRNSFTGS
+1 MARTRNSFTGS

-48 ENPNVEKLAENF
+48 ENPNVDKLAENF
-60 DDVQEILQNTE
+60 DDVQEILRNTD
-71 NIVNVGDNLNEILA
+71 NIINVNDNLNEILA

-93 QTFSESAKSSA
+93 QTFSESAQSSA
-104 DIATTA
+104 DIATNA
-110 SKEAASTLNEAI
+110 SKEASNTLNEAI
-122 TVRDSLQEYEADL
+122 TVRDSLKEYEADL

-152 VQINYLSSVFRNNL
+152 AQINYMSSVIRDNL
-166 TIAKIDEVLA
+166 TIDKIDEILA

-204 DRIEAASQDIQDSL
+204 DRIESASQDIQTSL
-218 QEYHQVLE
+218 REYHQVLE
-226 DIRHEIVN
+226 DIRQEVVN
-234 ATDSVT
+234 TTDGVT
-240 QITDTVDAGVRT
+240 QVVDTVDAGIRT

-263 IALVREECKALL
+263 IALVREECEALL
-275 EQVAQGNKVVS
+275 EQVVQGNEVVS
-286 ANVDESNE
+286 ANVDSAND

-315 KILLGIQHAGDH
+315 KVLLEVQHAGDH
-327 QIHRIRE
+327 QVHRIRK
-334 EGDVQIDRLY
+334 EGDVQAERLY
-344 AQMTEIINAVLDD
+344 DQMTEIINAVLDD

-377 DEIIAQ
+377 DEVIAQ
-383 IDAKLEEIKVDLSE
+383 IDAKLEEIKTDLSE

-410 LLQQEIEKIKEELKK
+410 QIQQELEKIKEDLQK
-425 LADLGITGGA
+425 LIDLGYTGGA

-450 QADMEVGVTYIVFHD
+450 QEEMDVGVTYIVFHD

-523 DVQGIAELATVAE
+523 DTQGIAELATVAE
-536 TEAGTD
+536 TEEGTD
-542 ATRIVTPFT
+542 GTRVVTPFT

-560 IKSFEQNP
+560 IKNFEQNP
-568 SGLTNNIVQQIVK
+568 SGLTNNIVQQIIK
-581 TIASDVHLQEDLADS
+581 TIASDTHLQEDLADS
-596 IKDEIL
+596 IKDDIL
-602 EGLEGGIGGQ
+602 GELEGGIGQ
-612 PGEDISFEGDI
+612 PGEDISFEGNI
-623 IFKGDNVFEGNSNFQ
+623 TFKGDNVFEGNSEFQ

-646 VTIPDQV
+646 VTVPDQV
-653 PPDDPSQ
+653 PPDDPTQ

-671 IIKLIEN
+671 VIKLIES
-678 SKKTSIEVLPSYPAS
+678 SKKTSIEVLSSYPTS
-693 VDSLEEDIL
+693 IDSLEEDIL

-725 STATVQEGEQAFFAA
+725 SSATVQEGEQAFFAA

>member
-1 MDLTMARTRNSFTGS
+1 MARTRNSFTGS

-48 ENPNVEKLAENF
+48 ENPNVNKLAENF

-104 DIATTA
+104 DIATNA

-142 EAVKTTSANI
+142 EAVKTNSANI

-183 LSENITEV
+183 LSDNITEV

-204 DRIEAASQDIQDSL
+204 DKIEAASQDIRASL

-234 ATDSVT
+234 AADSVT

-263 IALVREECKALL
+263 IALVREECEALL
-275 EQVAQGNKVVS
+275 EQVTQGNKVVS
-286 ANVDESNE
+286 DNVDTAND

-302 YHSFEEGINKLNR
+302 YHSYEEGINKLNR
-315 KILLGIQHAGDH
+315 KVLLEIQHAGDH
-327 QIHRIRE
+327 QVHRIRR
-334 EGDVQIDRLY
+334 EGDVQIERLY
-344 AQMTEIINAVLDD
+344 DQMTEIINAVLDD

-410 LLQQEIEKIKEELKK
+410 LLQQEIEKIKEELQK
-425 LADLGITGGA
+425 LIDLGYTGGA

-450 QADMEVGVTYIVFHD
+450 QADMDVGVTYIVFHD

-472 MNPDTGTL
+472 MNPDTNTL

-536 TEAGTD
+536 TETGTD
-542 ATRIVTPFT
+542 STRIVTPFT
-551 LFRALPKLL
+551 LFRALPQLL
-560 IKSFEQNP
+560 IKNFEQNP
-568 SGLTNNIVQQIVK
+568 SGLTNNIVQQIIK

-602 EGLEGGIGGQ
+602 DGLEGGIGQ

-623 IFKGDNVFEGNSNFQ
+623 TFKGDNVFEGNSEFQ

-646 VTIPDQV
+646 VTVPDQV

-678 SKKTSIEVLPSYPAS
+678 SKMTSIEVLPNYPTS
-693 VDSLEEDIL
+693 IDGLEEDVL

>member
-1 MDLTMARTRNSFTGS
+1 MARTRNSFTGS

-48 ENPNVEKLAENF
+48 ENPNVDKLVENF
-60 DDVQEILQNTE
+60 DDVQEILKNTD
-71 NIVNVGDNLNEILA
+71 NITNVNDNLNEILA
-85 ASTHSAKA
+85 ASTYSAKA
-93 QTFSESAKSSA
+93 QTFSESAQSSA
-104 DIATTA
+104 DIATNA
-110 SKEAASTLNEAI
+110 SKEASNTLNEAI
-122 TVRDSLQEYEADL
+122 TVRDSLREYEADL

-152 VQINYLSSVFRNNL
+152 AQINYMSSVIRDNL
-166 TIAKIDEVLA
+166 TINKIDEILA

-204 DRIEAASQDIQDSL
+204 DRIEAASQDIQTSL
-218 QEYHQVLE
+218 TEYRQVLE
-226 DIRHEIVN
+226 EIRQEVAN
-234 ATDSVT
+234 ATDGVT
-240 QITDTVDAGVRT
+240 QVVDTVEAGVRT
-252 INAEAQARRAE
+252 VNAEAQARRAE
-263 IALVREECKALL
+263 IALVREECEALL
-275 EQVAQGNKVVS
+275 EQVAQGNEVVS
-286 ANVDESNE
+286 ANVDSAND

-315 KILLGIQHAGDH
+315 KVLLEVQHAGDH
-327 QIHRIRE
+327 QVHRIRK
-334 EGDVQIDRLY
+334 EGDVQAERLY
-344 AQMTEIINAVLDD
+344 DQMTEIINAVLDD

-377 DEIIAQ
+377 DEVIAQ
-383 IDAKLEEIKVDLSE
+383 IDAKLEEIKTDLSE

-410 LLQQEIEKIKEELKK
+410 QIQQELEKIKEDLQK
-425 LADLGITGGA
+425 LIDLGYTGGA

-450 QADMEVGVTYIVFHD
+450 QEEMDVGVTYIVFHD

-489 YIKSQSGNVSYV
+489 YIKSQSGHVSYV

-523 DVQGIAELATVAE
+523 DTQGIAELATVAE
-536 TEAGTD
+536 TEEGTD
-542 ATRIVTPFT
+542 GTRIVTPFT

-560 IKSFEQNP
+560 IKNFEQNP
-568 SGLTNNIVQQIVK
+568 SGLTNNIVQQIIK
-581 TIASDVHLQEDLADS
+581 TIASDTHLQEDLADS
-596 IKDEIL
+596 IKDDIL
-602 EGLEGGIGGQ
+602 GELEGGVGQ
-612 PGEDISFEGDI
+612 PGEDISFNGNI
-623 IFKGDNVFEGNSNFQ
+623 TFKGDNVFEGNSEFQ

-646 VTIPDQV
+646 VTVPDQV
-653 PPDDPSQ
+653 PPDDPTQ

-671 IIKLIEN
+671 VIKLIES
-678 SKKTSIEVLPSYPAS
+678 SKKTSIEVLSSYPTS
-693 VDSLEEDIL
+693 VDNLEEDVL

-725 STATVQEGEQAFFAA
+725 SSATVQEGEQAFFAA